1 MDDTTE
7 RNDGD
12 EPGLGGL
19 EPDDLE
25 SAFDVEFEEG
35 LPESVDRS
43 AVRRMQLVANFLDES
58 IRIPGTS
65 YRIGVDPIIGAVPAA
80 GDVVSAALSMYIVAE
95 SARLGVSQKTLLR
108 MIANVSIDVA
118 GGTIPYVGG
127 VFDAAWK
134 ANKRNLE
141 LFVEDVTGQDA
152 GDSDGG
158 VTHIEVE

>member
-1 MDDTTE
+1 MDDPTE
-7 RNDGD
+7 RDDGSGS
-12 EPGLGGL
+12 GLGGP
-19 EPDDLE
+19 ESDEIE

-43 AVRRMQLVANFLDES
+43 AVRRMQLVANFLDDS

-65 YRIGVDPIIGAVPAA
+65 YRIGVDPIIGVVPAA

-95 SARLGVSQKTLLR
+95 SARLGVSQTTLLR

-134 ANKRNLE
+134 ANKRNMQ
-141 LFVEDVTGQDA
+141 LFVEDVTGGDG
-152 GDSDGG
+152 GDSDEG
-158 VTHIEVE
+158 VTHIEIE